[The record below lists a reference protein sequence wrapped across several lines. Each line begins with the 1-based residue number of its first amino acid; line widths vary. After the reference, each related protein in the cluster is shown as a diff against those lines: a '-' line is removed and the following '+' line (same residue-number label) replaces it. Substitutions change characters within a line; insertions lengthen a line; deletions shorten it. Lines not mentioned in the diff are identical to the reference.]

1 MATRPTKAERR
12 AQARLERRQA
22 AASAQRSAR
31 NRTIGLLVV
40 GLVAIAAVVV
50 VVTREPA
57 SEPAPTDLTA
67 LLASST
73 QAATD
78 AGCSTVQTVPAYQPE
93 ALDRSHTG
101 SEEVADMPP
110 IADYPSIPPTS
121 GPHDPAPLAA
131 GVYDR
136 APDLGMAIH
145 SLEHG
150 GVIIWYAPDAPAE
163 DIRALTDLYSRYD
176 EAGARVIV
184 APYDYPGEGPA
195 GALPSGTQMALV
207 SWHRLQTC
215 ASIDPAAAF
224 GFSAR
229 QAFPAYASEQYL
241 GEAPEPGAQM

>member
-1 MATRPTKAERR
+1 MANRPTKAERR
-12 AQARLERRQA
+12 TQARQERRQA
-22 AASAQRSAR
+22 AASAQRAAR
-31 NRTIGLLVV
+31 NRTIGLIVV

-50 VVTREPA
+50 VVTRRPA
-57 SEPAPTDLTA
+57 TEAAPTDLATI
-67 LLASST
+67 LASST

-78 AGCSTVQTVPAYQPE
+78 AGCSEVQTIPAYQPE
-93 ALDRSHTG
+93 DLDRAHVG
-101 SEEVADMPP
+101 GDQVAAMPP
-110 IADYPSIPPTS
+110 LADYPSIPPTS

-136 APDLGMAIH
+136 APDLAMAIH

-150 GVIIWYAPDAPAE
+150 GVIVWYAPDAPEA

-176 EAGARVIV
+176 QAGARVVV
-184 APYDYPGEGPA
+184 APYDYPGDGTA

-229 QAFPAYASEQYL
+229 YAFPAYASETYL